1 MTAGSSL
8 ATAFVRVQAD
18 MSTFQTEIESGTA
31 EIGDTIATGIQSG
44 VEKGGTE
51 LGALTEKVVSVGEEA
66 GAKIGDGIAA
76 GVEQGAVK
84 ADEALAHLKD
94 SLAQTGE
101 AASASAAEANAAS
114 VKQVEAIRATI
125 AAQQELQETY
135 VAGSDLM
142 AVSTKAVTD
151 AQAKLQVALGETAV
165 ESDKASSGIG
175 GMGKLLSGGLI
186 AAIGG
191 TVLGKLASGAANTA
205 ENMMKLQTVMG
216 LNAEQAQRFS
226 IEAAGAGESTQK
238 LTVMAG
244 RLDKQLASASAGTAG
259 AAKAIDT
266 LGINAETFARSNMD
280 QKAQLIAQSL
290 NKTSLSAKQ
299 LTPLLKTLNIPY
311 TALQGAKS
319 YGDQLS
325 VIQKG
330 LGETASTGSSFTRML
345 QQNGIDL
352 QKFQAENFP
361 DQLST
366 IAKAYENA
374 ATPAQGLSLVM
385 AAFGR
390 QGVQLLP
397 MIQNLAMLKKTAD
410 DFHMPVINEDD
421 AEKAGMQFKEID
433 QYVQFLGQDLAVK
446 LVPALTN
453 AAEEFIKIAT
463 PIVEFV
469 KNSTAAQAVIAAVVG
484 AFVAMEALD
493 IAEDIFGPIINVI
506 KNLITLIPG
515 VTSEMVGLDTA
526 MDANPI
532 GLVVAALGALVAGL
546 VVLYEK
552 VPAVRNAINDA
563 FTAIQSTVSTVVTYL
578 ESLWARWGDQITQ
591 DAEITWAF
599 VKITIADAV
608 KDIQT
613 VVTVT
618 VNTLEALW
626 QKFGGSIESIAKA
639 SWDAIKTEVTTAV
652 TVVEDVVKTAVDLI
666 EGHWGAAWSAIENL
680 ASTAM
685 SGVVR
690 LLEDD
695 VKILEAA
702 GGMLISA
709 LEAGFKAG
717 LSALDGLA
725 KSALAAIIEPFT
737 HLPSWLGGDWARS
750 MESSLTGAMN
760 GLVNTAGAEGTD
772 AGNAWGSGLITA
784 TNAAID
790 ALNAANKNIK
800 VTSYAGPGEA
810 AGAGNSAALAH
821 AVGYGQTLQHVADVV
836 TKAKTTIEGGG
847 APISLPGL
855 AAKGGSGGD
864 LSASGVAS
872 LLQRIKTL
880 QTTIG
885 NIFPQSLQDKLT
897 KEAQKLTD
905 SIHKGLDPTAT
916 DKIRAD
922 VTALSK
928 EVADGVKL
936 DKAEANAKTSVAAI
950 KKELSGF
957 DPSFRA
963 TMATQLAAISSQ
975 FANVVSDKDL
985 TAAKTKLA
993 SFKKTVTDALRFQAS
1008 DTKGLDTLGRDIKN
1022 ELDGKVTPEIT
1033 AGMEKVRDAI
1043 GTVVTAKQQQ
1053 AVQTQ
1058 MTNLKEDIHKQQVAI
1073 HDEVSLEN
1081 TFDGLKR
1088 QADKLKEDAT
1098 PGIQSAMAEIQK
1110 EISEPVT
1117 PATEEKI
1124 KNQIANVKT
1133 AITTELDKVK
1143 TAITNEKSAFSNAF
1157 SELVAPIDKDF
1168 EAATAKAITNL
1179 QTTVTGAF
1187 DSFQYGGSAGIIT
1200 PAQAA
1205 LNTLQDAHDSAQQTA
1220 QLSADQAQL
1229 AIDQAAGDAA
1239 TILSD
1244 QQAVAEDQYQIQVS
1258 ALTKTADAENTAA
1271 DTQLTA
1277 AQTAY
1282 QNQQDAL
1289 EDAMNQRLSALET
1302 GLENGNISAQDG
1314 MTQLD
1319 AILTDPQYGIDANAS
1334 AYALGGQIYTG
1345 LNDGLTPVFDLLTQ
1359 LQSDMAKA
1367 GQLASSVT
1375 STSTPAGGGAPAI
1388 STSTNTAVPT
1398 LAGLGLDPGQIKT
1411 IITEPIVDALTTQ
1424 TKAIKD
1430 SATATSVT
1438 INSTASHAA
1447 QTARDALR

>member
-1 MTAGSSL
+1 MAAGTALS
-8 ATAFVRVQAD
+8 TAFVRISADLSGFQA
-18 MSTFQTEIESGTA
+18 EVESGVA
-31 EIGDTIATGIQSG
+31 EVGDTIATGIQAG
-44 VEKGGTE
+44 VAKGGEE
-51 LGALTEKVVSVGEEA
+51 LNALSADVASVGVKA
-66 GAKIGDGIAA
+66 GAEIGDGIAA
-76 GVEQGAVK
+76 GVEAGVAK
-84 ADEALAHLKD
+84 SAEALDALAVD
-94 SLAQTGE
+94 SSAAADKV
-101 AASASAAEANAAS
+101 AASGTEA
-114 VKQVEAIRATI
+114 
-125 AAQQELQETY
+125 
-135 VAGSDLM
+135 
-142 AVSTKAVTD
+142 
-151 AQAKLQVALGETAV
+151 
-165 ESDKASSGIG
+165 SDKMSQGFMSG
-175 GMGKLLSGGLI
+175 GMGKLIGGGLF
-186 AAIGG
+186 AAIGASLVG
-191 TVLGKLASGAANTA
+191 HLAEAAEKTA
-205 ENMMKLQTVMG
+205 TALQTTEGMLG
-216 LNAEQAQRFS
+216 LTSTQAEHLDLVAS
-226 IEAAGAGESTQK
+226 AAGLSLGQMDK
-238 LTVMAG
+238 MAA
-244 RLDKQLASASAGTAG
+244 RLDKNLATATGGTASFQ
-259 AAKAIDT
+259 KT
-266 LGINAETFARSNMD
+266 LDSLGVSAEAFSRSSVD
-280 QKAQLIAQSL
+280 QKANLIATAIK
-290 NKTSLSAKQ
+290 NGDIPAKQ
-299 LTPLLKTLNIPY
+299 LKKDLTALDIPATAIAGVKNYGQLLGLVETGLKTAA
-311 TALQGAKS
+311 T
-319 YGDQLS
+319 
-325 VIQKG
+325 
-330 LGETASTGSSFTRML
+330 TGSSFSRML
-345 QQNGIDL
+345 SENGINV
-352 QKFQAENFP
+352 QKFAAENFP
-361 DQLST
+361 AQLQT
-366 IAKAYENA
+366 IATAFDNA
-374 ATPAQGLSLVM
+374 STKAQGTALVM

-390 QGVQLLP
+390 SGTQLLP
-397 MIQNLAMLKKTAD
+397 LIENMGSVNRLADELHLPTLDTSNLEKT
-410 DFHMPVINEDD
+410 
-421 AEKAGMQFKEID
+421 GMEFKEVKAAA
-433 QYVQFLGQDLAVK
+433 QLWAEYLATQ
-446 LVPALTN
+446 LVPIVVSVTGDIVN
-453 AAEEFIKIAT
+453 IVKPIAQF
-463 PIVEFV
+463 VEQ
-469 KNSTAAQAVIAAVVG
+469 STYAQAALAALVGGFIAFKAVG
-484 AFVAMEALD
+484 VAET
-493 IAEDIFGPIINVI
+493 IFGPIIAVVQ
-506 KNLITLIPG
+506 NLLALIPG
-515 VTSEMVGLDTA
+515 VTAEMVGLDTA

-532 GLVVAALGALVAGL
+532 GAVVVAIGALVAGL

-552 VPAVRNAINDA
+552 VPAVRNVINDA
-563 FTAIQSTVSTVVTYL
+563 FNDIQSVVTTVVTFL
-578 ESLWARWGDQITQ
+578 ESLWIRWG
-591 DAEITWAF
+591 AEITQVAETTWAL
-599 VKITIADAV
+599 VKITIVDV
-608 KDIQT
+608 IKDIQT
-613 VVTVT
+613 AVTVT

-652 TVVEDVVKTAVDLI
+652 TVVEDVVKTAVYLI

-680 ASTAM
+680 VSTAL
-685 SGVVR
+685 SGIEKV
-690 LLEDD
+690 LEDN

-709 LEAGFKAG
+709 LESGFKAG
-717 LSALDGLA
+717 LSALEGLA
-725 KSALAAIIEPFT
+725 KSALEAIIEPFT

-760 GLVNTAGAEGTD
+760 GLTNTAGAEGTA

-790 ALNAANKNIK
+790 ALNAANKNIN
-800 VTSYAGPGEA
+800 VTSYAGPGAA

-836 TKAKTTIEGGG
+836 TKAKSTIEGSSPVSLPSLASGGG
-847 APISLPGL
+847 A
-855 AAKGGSGGD
+855 GGD
-864 LSASGVAS
+864 NLSASGVAS

-880 QTTIG
+880 QDTIG

-897 KEAQKLTD
+897 KAAQKLTD

-916 DKIRAD
+916 DAIRAD

-1053 AVQTQ
+1053 DVQTQ

-1088 QADKLKEDAT
+1088 QADKLKEDVT

-1220 QLSADQAQL
+1220 QLTADQAQL

-1258 ALTKTADAENTAA
+1258 ALTKQADLENSAA

-1314 MTQLD
+1314 MNQLD

-1334 AYALGGQIYTG
+1334 SFALGGQIYSG
-1345 LNDGLTPVFDLLTQ
+1345 LNDGLTPVFALLSQ
-1359 LQSDMAKA
+1359 LQDDMAKA
-1367 GQLASSVT
+1367 GQLTSSLPST
-1375 STSTPAGGGAPAI
+1375 STSVGSGGLPPTITGAVGGLTPPSTLTGAEFAAQV
-1388 STSTNTAVPT
+1388 ST
-1398 LAGLGLDPGQIKT
+1398 
-1411 IITEPIVDALTTQ
+1411 PIVNALTTQ
-1424 TKAIKD
+1424 TDAIK
-1430 SATATSVT
+1430 
-1438 INSTASHAA
+1438 STAAATTVTVTAAVGTSA